1 MATIDWEPIPTISL
15 DLGEKL
21 DIESGPIIHICTFY
35 LKIKGDG
42 EIFHGYRTYITMPTI
57 DSDPISTIWLDLGE
71 KLA

>member
-1 MATIDWEPIPTISL
+1 MANNPHLHNFISKSL
-15 DLGEKL
+15 Q
-21 DIESGPIIHICTFY
+21 
-35 LKIKGDG
+35 GDG